1 MLFEA
6 YNQGKILKTTT
17 EKRLWYEIAAPKFR
31 VSPIPLIGKKK
42 KKKRVNPMTL
52 NLNRNIDKIIDGDP
66 YFLCFCTVSWF
77 SNISSWFSKIFHA
90 SLLLLAHRN
99 ILFHLILV
107 GGRYL
112 DQVPRCQAISSN
124 NSPYSRRIPL
134 MWSSHV
140 LIEVTRVIKIKF
152 LNFFFCLWS
161 Y

>member
-1 MLFEA
+1 MINSHTWCIIWSIQRGKNFENKNKA
-6 YNQGKILKTTT
+6 
-17 EKRLWYEIAAPKFR
+17 EKRLWYEITARKY
-31 VSPIPLIGKKK
+31 K
-42 KKKRVNPMTL
+42 VNPLAL
-52 NLNRNIDKIIDGDP
+52 NLNHNIEKIIDCNP

-77 SNISSWFSKIFHA
+77 SNILSWFSKIFHA

-134 MWSSHV
+134 MWPSHV

>member
-31 VSPIPLIGKKK
+31 V
-42 KKKRVNPMTL
+42 NPMTL
-52 NLNRNIDKIIDGDP
+52 NLNCNIDKIIDGDP

-77 SNISSWFSKIFHA
+77 SNILSWFSKIFHA